1 MSLLGEKTLADQI
14 IDLGLRLRA
23 GTLHRRKVSWTPY
36 AAPHAQSVP
45 GARLTFPDFGED
57 YHLLVLSK
65 RRSTQ
70 IALIRLWEAWVR
82 SLLTR
87 NDVKQLDEL
96 YRQIPSTT
104 WIAIN
109 RLGARRDEVTLE
121 GAELQ
126 KFLDAHGKLVD
137 LIERMG
143 KVLG

>member
-1 MSLLGEKTLADQI
+1 LV
-14 IDLGLRLRA
+14 
-23 GTLHRRKVSWTPY
+23 VSER
-36 AAPHAQSVP
+36 H
-45 GARLTFPDFGED
+45 
-57 YHLLVLSK
+57 
-65 RRSTQ
+65 STQ
-70 IALIRLWEAWVR
+70 YCFDSALEAWVR

>member
-1 MSLLGEKTLADQI
+1 M
-14 IDLGLRLRA
+14 
-23 GTLHRRKVSWTPY
+23 
-36 AAPHAQSVP
+36 
-45 GARLTFPDFGED
+45 
-57 YHLLVLSK
+57 
-65 RRSTQ
+65 
-70 IALIRLWEAWVR
+70 R

-109 RLGARRDEVTLE
+109 RLGARRDEVTLA

-126 KFLDAHGKLVD
+126 KFLDAHGKHVD

-143 KVLG
+143 RVLG